1 MQPYKAYE
9 MLFEALKIKDFGL
22 ADFILHQ
29 ELTFIPQPRQ
39 RRTYSNRRKLNL
51 FIRDG
56 FTDRYSGDRLV
67 NPGFLKVISTL
78 YPEDFPYH
86 PHGLMTEGHIAYWR
100 DFPTV
105 DNIVPIARGGD
116 NSPENLV
123 TTSMLHNTAKFNR
136 TLQEVGWTLYD
147 PGNLLEWDGMSSA
160 FLNLVEKNPNLLSD
174 RYILTWYTITSKSS
188 LNTNNINSEYI
199 S

>member
-9 MLFEALKIKDFGL
+9 MLFEALNNKDFGL

-29 ELTFIPQPRQ
+29 ELPFIPQPRQ

-56 FTDRYSGDRLV
+56 FTDRY
-67 NPGFLKVISTL
+67 
-78 YPEDFPYH
+78 
-86 PHGLMTEGHIAYWR
+86 
-100 DFPTV
+100 
-105 DNIVPIARGGD
+105 
-116 NSPENLV
+116 
-123 TTSMLHNTAKFNR
+123 
-136 TLQEVGWTLYD
+136 
-147 PGNLLEWDGMSSA
+147 
-160 FLNLVEKNPNLLSD
+160 
-174 RYILTWYTITSKSS
+174 ILTWYTITSKSS